1 MPGSD
6 QGIGTV
12 QTPSGAGER
21 TPTSPGAQEDV
32 TQAGTLY
39 PPWSLR
45 STRQIDPRVRPNL
58 GKRVLTSY
66 HPIKGGPLLYPT
78 FSPLTPDYLGEQT
91 ARPWSLRASTAFF
104 AVDDERASSKLQ
116 EYRDLTDPVVQVSG
130 DGTLGWVIVQVEA
143 RGSQTNAAGGKTPL
157 EFVSAW
163 IELYEKRDGRWLRT
177 GNVSNFKP

>member
-1 MPGSD
+1 RGTVGGTVMAVIVLWRVSTLGARVVEAEPQQTTSGVGEQAPPSPGS
-6 QGIGTV
+6 
-12 QTPSGAGER
+12 
-21 TPTSPGAQEDV
+21 QEDV

-91 ARPWSLRASTAFF
+91 ARPWTLRASTAFF

-116 EYRDLTDPVVQVSG
+116 EYRDLTDGFP
-130 DGTLGWVIVQVEA
+130 
-143 RGSQTNAAGGKTPL
+143 P
-157 EFVSAW
+157 
-163 IELYEKRDGRWLRT
+163 
-177 GNVSNFKP
+177 